1 MSQFDHSSSNRGE
14 VSESAFEYMIG
25 ELMNVLPLSHAAQE
39 GSGGGSPGSPVE
51 DEKIFE
57 KLDDIGYSVGYRL
70 IEKLSSQSKFIGSDH
85 LEIVKFICKEFWE
98 IVFKKKID
106 KLQTNH
112 KGVFVLSDL
121 KFKWVEKY
129 SSEDI
134 ACIQL
139 AIKLLNFP
147 CGIIR
152 GALANLGLPSTVT
165 AEFNTLPACTFN
177 VRVKI

>member
-1 MSQFDHSSSNRGE
+1 MSQFEQSGYSSRGE

-25 ELMNVLPLSHAAQE
+25 ELMNILPSSALHES
-39 GSGGGSPGSPVE
+39 SGGGNGTSSPIE
-51 DEKIFE
+51 DDKLFE

-70 IEKLSSQSKFIGSDH
+70 IEKLSSQAKFIGTDH

-121 KFKWVEKY
+121 KFKWVEKVSY
-129 SSEDI
+129 YIVSI
-134 ACIQL
+134 CI
-139 AIKLLNFP
+139 
-147 CGIIR
+147 CIIW
-152 GALANLGLPSTVT
+152 
-165 AEFNTLPACTFN
+165 
-177 VRVKI
+177 